1 MAGFDGGP
9 AERYAR
15 PVRVALAQIDTTIGA
30 FESNAARMV
39 ERAKE
44 AADKGAQLVLF
55 PELALCGYPPKD
67 LLELGEF
74 VDRCRAELEELST
87 NRAFDRI
94 AALVGFPERHRGAGA
109 GLYNAV
115 ALLRG
120 GRVEAIVR
128 KSLLPTY
135 DVFDEARYFDPA
147 PEAGPLIEV
156 DGARLG
162 VSICEDLWNDKQFW
176 KQPRYLRDPVEELAA
191 KGAQAILNVSAS
203 PYAVGKPEIRRQM
216 LAAAARR
223 QGLPIAM
230 CNLVGGNDSLVF
242 DGRSLLVRAGG
253 ELQREAAAFR
263 EDLIVDELTPHVGR
277 PNSSPPRTSGAAV
290 ISDPAADT
298 TAGALAVVAAYESDF
313 SDESCRDLADALTL
327 GIRDYT
333 LKTGFKSAVLGLSGG
348 VDSALTA
355 VLAARALGP
364 HNLTTIAMPSRYT
377 ASMSNEDAE
386 ALARRLGVSFHTIA
400 IEPIF
405 RAYLSALAPI
415 FAGRKPDVTEENLQA
430 RIRGMLLMA
439 FSNKTGALLLS
450 TGNKS
455 ELATGFCTLYG
466 DMAGGLAPIGD
477 LSKTAVY
484 ALARWF
490 NRQGREV
497 IPDRILTRP
506 PTAELRENQTD
517 QDTLPPYDQLDRVL
531 RGHVEERLGVGE
543 LTGRGIPEDLT
554 RRVLKLVVQ
563 SEYKRRQAAP
573 GLRVTARAF
582 GEGWRF
588 PIAHAYR
595 H

>member
-1 MAGFDGGP
+1 MKI
-9 AERYAR
+9 
-15 PVRVALAQIDTTIGA
+15 ALAQIDTTVGA
-30 FESNAARMV
+30 FADNAAAIVRQA
-39 ERAKE
+39 RE
-44 AADKGAQLVLF
+44 AADAGAQLVLF
-55 PELALCGYPPKD
+55 PELTLCGYPPKD
-67 LLELGEF
+67 LLVLREF
-74 VDRCRAELEELST
+74 VQRQLATLDQLAADPVFGRVPALVGFAEPHRGEGAGLFNACALL
-87 NRAFDRI
+87 RDGRI
-94 AALVGFPERHRGAGA
+94 AALA
-109 GLYNAV
+109 
-115 ALLRG
+115 
-120 GRVEAIVR
+120 R

-135 DVFDEARYFDPA
+135 DVFDEARYFDPS
-147 PEAGPLIEV
+147 PEVTVVEVAGVRVGL
-156 DGARLG
+156 
-162 VSICEDLWNDKQFW
+162 SICEDLWNDKLFW
-176 KQPRYLRDPVEELAA
+176 QKPRYTRDPVEELARQ
-191 KGAQAILNVSAS
+191 GAQVLVNLSAS
-203 PYAVGKPEIRRQM
+203 PYALGKTQVRRDM

-223 QGLPIAM
+223 HGMPVAL

-242 DGRSLLVRAGG
+242 DGHSLAVSARG
-253 ELQREAAAFR
+253 ETLAEAPGFEERLIFADLSPKPSPAAAPRSAPPLGR
-263 EDLIVDELTPHVGR
+263 EKPDPSCRTDHVLASKPDL
-277 PNSSPPRTSGAAV
+277 
-290 ISDPAADT
+290 
-298 TAGALAVVAAYESDF
+298 GALAVVSAYELDLSDAGCA
-313 SDESCRDLADALTL
+313 ELAAALTL
-327 GIRDYT
+327 GIRDYAR
-333 LKTGFKSAVLGLSGG
+333 KTGFRTAVLGLSGG

-364 HNLTTIAMPSRYT
+364 TNVTAMAMPSRYT
-377 ASMSNEDAE
+377 ASMSNEDA
-386 ALARRLGVSFHTIA
+386 ALLAERLGIHFHTIA

-405 RAYLSALAPI
+405 QSYLAALEPI
-415 FAGRKPDVTEENLQA
+415 FRGRKPDVTEENLQA
-430 RIRGMLLMA
+430 RIRGTLLMA
-439 FSNKTGALLLS
+439 YSNKTGALLLS

-455 ELATGFCTLYG
+455 ELGTGFSTLYG

-531 RGHVEERLGVGE
+531 RGHVEEHLGVGE
-543 LTGRGIPEDLT
+543 LTERGIPEDLA

-573 GLRVTARAF
+573 VLRVTARAF

>member
-1 MAGFDGGP
+1 
-9 AERYAR
+9 
-15 PVRVALAQIDTTIGA
+15 VRIALAQIDTTVGA
-30 FESNAARMV
+30 FEANAARMV
-39 ERAKE
+39 ERAKQAGE
-44 AADKGAQLVLF
+44 KGAQLVLF

-74 VDRCRAELEELST
+74 IDRCRAALEELST
-87 NRAFDRI
+87 NAVFDRI
-94 AALVGFPERHRGAGA
+94 PALVGFPERHRGPGA

-115 ALLRG
+115 ALLQG
-120 GRVEAIVR
+120 GRVAAIVR

-135 DVFDEARYFDPA
+135 DVFDEGRYFDPA
-147 PEAGPLIEV
+147 PEPGPLIEV
-156 DGARLG
+156 AGARLG

-176 KQPRYLRDPVEELAA
+176 KQPRYLRDPIEELVA
-191 KGAQAILNVSAS
+191 KGAEAIVNVSAS
-203 PYAVGKPEIRRQM
+203 PYAIGKAQIRRQM
-216 LAAAARR
+216 LGAAARR
-223 QGLPIAM
+223 HGLPVAM
-230 CNLVGGNDSLVF
+230 CNLVGGNDSLIF
-242 DGRSLLVRAGG
+242 DGRSLLVRANG
-253 ELQREAAAFR
+253 EIQREAAAFR
-263 EDLIVDELTPHVGR
+263 EDLVIDEISPRPRREVGGAT
-277 PNSSPPRTSGAAV
+277 RTAGASV
-290 ISDPAADT
+290 ISDQTVDT
-298 TAGALAVVAAYESDF
+298 PAGALAEVAASEADF
-313 SDESCRDLADALTL
+313 SDEACRELAEALTL

-348 VDSALTA
+348 IDSAVTA

-364 HNLTTIAMPSRYT
+364 QNVTTIAMPSRFT

-386 ALARRLGVSFHTIA
+386 VLAKRLGVNFHAIA
-400 IEPIF
+400 IEGIF
-405 RAYLSALAPI
+405 QAYLSALAPL

-466 DMAGGLAPIGD
+466 DMAGGLAAIGD

-490 NRQGREV
+490 NRQSGAEL
-497 IPDRILTRP
+497 IPARILTRP

-517 QDTLPPYDQLDRVL
+517 QDTLPPYDQLDAVL
-531 RGHVEERLGVGE
+531 RGHIEEHLGARRLIE
-543 LTGRGIPEDLT
+543 RGYPEDLV

-573 GLRVTARAF
+573 ALRVTARAF

-588 PIAHAYR
+588 PIAHGYR